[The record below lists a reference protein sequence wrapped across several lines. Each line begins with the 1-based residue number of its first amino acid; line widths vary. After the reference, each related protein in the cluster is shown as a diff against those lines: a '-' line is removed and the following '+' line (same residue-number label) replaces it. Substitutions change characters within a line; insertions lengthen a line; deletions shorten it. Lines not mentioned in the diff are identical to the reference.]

1 MPNLSIDNQLVMKST
16 LSCLPDEDE
25 NSPYKALI
33 ISKFYEGFF
42 FNIKT

>member
-1 MPNLSIDNQLVMKST
+1 MFYNYAKKFIDNQLVMKST

-33 ISKFYEGFF
+33 IS
-42 FNIKT
+42 